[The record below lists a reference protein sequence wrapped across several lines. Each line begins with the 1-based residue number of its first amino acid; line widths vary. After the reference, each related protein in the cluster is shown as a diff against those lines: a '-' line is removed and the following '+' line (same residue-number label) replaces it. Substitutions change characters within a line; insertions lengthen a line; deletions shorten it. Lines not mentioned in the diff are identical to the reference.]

1 METSNKSKI
10 QYSSISGI
18 WFVKTEFSISLCALL
33 PTRLNIEPQMPA
45 ADGGGGGALPS
56 EFVVLGP
63 IAFGVCGMVAWPLL
77 LRACGLHAASVS
89 PLAQGLALG
98 SVAHVSGMVALQ
110 QVRWPRQGFCSLR
123 FLRLFGDSLRSD
135 REVEFLLM
143 SLT

>member
-1 METSNKSKI
+1 
-10 QYSSISGI
+10 
-18 WFVKTEFSISLCALL
+18 
-33 PTRLNIEPQMPA
+33 MPA

-110 QVRWPRQGFCSLR
+110 QVRRTADAGFFSTRVVFPFIGSLCVR
-123 FLRLFGDSLRSD
+123 IMHED
-135 REVEFLLM
+135 
-143 SLT
+143 